1 MQPQLQSQQQQPQ
14 QEIVVQLQP
23 QQQQRP
29 LQAVPKQT
37 VHSQSLQPS
46 QGQSQPHPL
55 PQVLKINCTFLFYS
69 LPVSSYN
76 IFTVSVECGNQTSV
90 LLSAR

>member
-1 MQPQLQSQQQQPQ
+1 
-14 QEIVVQLQP
+14 
-23 QQQQRP
+23 

-55 PQVLKINCTFLFYS
+55 PQVLKINCTFIFYS
-69 LPVSSYN
+69 LLVLLYN
-76 IFTVSVECGNQTSV
+76 IFTVSVECGNQSSV